1 VATESVTIHGK
12 SPVAFGHRHS
22 RVIPFLA
29 TFLAVAASLLITT
42 VSAGAAGTSPKA
54 QLQAAAAAMLQVPGY
69 TFSASVGSGAA
80 KVKIAGEYQAP
91 DRIHEVVQIGAKP
104 ASELVMIGS
113 EVYAKDTT
121 GAWQRTR
128 QANATT
134 SDLRTTFAA
143 LQSASNVKQSGKAV
157 TFTLKPKAAKALVGA
172 QVNGTTT
179 GKVTV
184 ADGHITQ
191 LHYTTTANGRKVPVT
206 IDYTVTNPAPTV
218 AAPV

>member
-1 VATESVTIHGK
+1 MHGT
-12 SPVAFGHRHS
+12 SPVAFGHRRS
-22 RVIPFLA
+22 RVVAALA
-29 TFLAVAASLLITT
+29 AFVAVAVALLITT
-42 VSAGAAGTSPKA
+42 VPAGAANSSPKA
-54 QLQAAAAAMLQVPGY
+54 QLQAAAAAMQQVPGY
-69 TFSASVGSGAA
+69 TFSASVGTGAGR
-80 KVKIAGEYQAP
+80 VKIAGEYQAP

-113 EVYAKDTT
+113 EVYAKDTA

-128 QANATT
+128 PANATT

-143 LQSASNVKQSGKAV
+143 LKSASKVKQSGKAI
-157 TFTLKPKAAKALVGA
+157 TFTLTPKAAKALVGA
-172 QVNGTTT
+172 QANGTTT

-191 LHYTTTANGRKVPVT
+191 LRYTTKANGQKVPVT
-206 IDYTVTNPAPTV
+206 IDYTITDPAPTV

>member
-1 VATESVTIHGK
+1 VAI
-12 SPVAFGHRHS
+12 GHRRS
-22 RVIPFLA
+22 RVAPFIVAVLIALA
-29 TFLAVAASLLITT
+29 ALAFTT
-42 VSAGAAGTSPKA
+42 VPAGAAGTSPKA
-54 QLQAAAAAMLQVPGY
+54 QLQAAAAAMQQVPGY
-69 TFSASVGSGAA
+69 TFSASVGTGTG
-80 KVKIAGEYQAP
+80 KVKIAGEDQASG
-91 DRIHEVVQIGAKP
+91 RIHEIVQIGAKP

-143 LQSASNVKQSGKAV
+143 LQSARNVKQAGKAL
-157 TFTLKPKAAKALVGA
+157 TFALKPKAAKALVGA

-179 GKVTV
+179 GRVTV

-191 LHYTTTANGRKVPVT
+191 LRYTTTANGRKVPVT

-218 AAPV
+218 VAPV